1 MQVREVMTPA
11 VTTVPPNAP
20 VVDVARIMRDEDIG
34 SVPVAE
40 NERLLGMVTD
50 RDIVV
55 RAVSKG
61 QDGIGCTASD
71 VMTPDVRCCMADDD
85 VDDVLRDMADQ
96 QVRRLPVVDSQKRL
110 VGIVSLGDLSREA
123 KPKDAGKSLKGI
135 SQPTH

>member
-1 MQVREVMTPA
+1 MLTRRQGVPARHRSIPSKCIDMEDTMQVREIMTPA

-85 VDDVLRDMADQ
+85 
-96 QVRRLPVVDSQKRL
+96 
-110 VGIVSLGDLSREA
+110 
-123 KPKDAGKSLKGI
+123 
-135 SQPTH
+135 